1 MGKPYLKPPTYEG
14 DVLAVIVGVTGILTG
29 QVIMTMDRETARNVA
44 SHMMNVPVP
53 ELNDMAI
60 SAVGELANMIL
71 GNAATISRRRTSRW
85 RSLLRISYRH
95 QPELSV
101 SESQPICV
109 PVEYEETPLKS
120 I

>member
-1 MGKPYLKPPTYEG
+1 
-14 DVLAVIVGVTGILTG
+14 
-29 QVIMTMDRETARNVA
+29 MTMDRETARNVA

-71 GNAATISRRRTSRW
+71 GNAATIFSTKNIALEITPPNILQGTNLSF
-85 RSLLRISYRH
+85 
-95 QPELSV
+95 SV

-109 PVEYEETPLKS
+109 PVEYEENTFEINIAMRDS
-120 I
+120 